1 MPLSGPAL
9 DQPLQLSQL
18 LRRGL
23 RSKPDDA
30 ALVSADDRWTWRELD
45 RTSDRLAANLVSLGL
60 RKGNRVASLMPNR
73 TALSVHYLAC
83 VKACLVATPLNY
95 RYMPPERSITRS
107 RSARRRFCWPT
118 PSATPT

>member
-30 ALVSADDRWTWRELD
+30 ARV
-45 RTSDRLAANLVSLGL
+45 LG
-60 RKGNRVASLMPNR
+60 G
-73 TALSVHYLAC
+73 
-83 VKACLVATPLNY
+83 
-95 RYMPPERSITRS
+95 
-107 RSARRRFCWPT
+107 
-118 PSATPT
+118 